1 MIKIKFTP
9 KEANL
14 FPVIP
19 FKLNEYFTKAE
30 KQIRINTI
38 NDNFRKIGD
47 IVSAVGKDSIIK
59 IKP

>member
-30 KQIRINTI
+30 KQIRIDAIDN
-38 NDNFRKIGD
+38 NFRKID
-47 IVSAVGKDSIIK
+47 NIVSAIGKNNIIK